1 MKQVRAAHP
10 NLDLSQIAIDTTI
23 PPTPGEK
30 DTVNDKSVDS
40 THMIKQEVE
49 TNGVVIAQLAPGGP
63 DSLPSENL
71 TTVDNLPIV
80 NPTVPDAPPS

>member
-1 MKQVRAAHP
+1 
-10 NLDLSQIAIDTTI
+10 
-23 PPTPGEK
+23 
-30 DTVNDKSVDS
+30 
-40 THMIKQEVE
+40 MIKQEVE

-80 NPTVPDAPPS
+80 NPTVPDAPPSWFFVFKYFVKSFVRQ